1 MSPKP
6 TGAPPPKPVRPH
18 RPADLCDKAKAFL
31 REYAICVDIE
41 KAQLAVGYKA
51 HHGNGRRILNDP
63 RAARYLKEHTRKADQ
78 LAQVH
83 LAWALANLKQ
93 IACGNIFDLI
103 DRATD
108 AGKAALTA
116 GGFRLDLSKLTREQ
130 AYAISELGF
139 DTNGAPKIKFHD
151 KVAANRLIKEH
162 LAPDKPQRVRLEG
175 PNGGPV
181 EIVESLG
188 ERLNAARARR
198 RQKAAA

>member
-1 MSPKP
+1 MSPKQA
-6 TGAPPPKPVRPH
+6 GDQPVKLARH
-18 RPADLCDKAKAFL
+18 RPADLNDKAKAFL

-41 KAQLAVGYKA
+41 RAQIAVGYKP

-63 RAARYLKEHTRKADQ
+63 RAAKWLKEHTRKADQ

-93 IACGNIFDLI
+93 IAKGNIFDLI
-103 DRATD
+103 DRESD
-108 AGKAALTA
+108 LGKAALA
-116 GGFRLDLSKLTREQ
+116 GGGFRFDLSKLTREQ
-130 AYAISELGF
+130 AYAIAELGF
-139 DTNGAPKIKFHD
+139 DASGAPRIRFHD
-151 KVAANRLIKEH
+151 KTAANRLIKEH

-181 EIVESLG
+181 EVVESLG

-198 RQKAAA
+198 RHKAAA